1 MAKGDGKKAKGKSGD
16 QDSRGAKTVQ
26 ISTVAIGSSA
36 GGVGALQTLFQNMP
50 TDLGVAF
57 VVVAHLEPTHSSEL
71 VPILQRRTSMRVHQV
86 DEKMRLEA
94 NCVYVIAPDRRLV
107 ITNGDI
113 ASLPFDE
120 PRGQRAPID
129 LFFRSLAEQH
139 GDGFAIV
146 LTGAGS
152 DGVVGIKAIKEA
164 GGLILV
170 QDPKD
175 AEYSSMPRHAIA
187 TGVADVVAPV
197 AELPAKLAE
206 LARQKHRMLAQNVR
220 DDEDGSLRRILAFL
234 RARTGH
240 DFSQYKRPTIMRRL
254 ARRMQ
259 LNRQDHIE
267 EYAAFL
273 RENAEEIPA
282 LFADLLISVTTF
294 FRDQSAFESLAE
306 RVVPRFFDEDRDGD
320 PIRIWVTGC
329 ATGEEAYSIAI
340 LLLEEA
346 ARRDFRP
353 EIQIFAT
360 DLDAGAL
367 AAAREGRFPTAIEAD
382 VSEDRL
388 RRFFSREGDHY
399 RVRKEI
405 RDLVVFAPHSMLKDP
420 PFSRLDMVSC
430 RNLLIY
436 LERDLQNQ
444 LLNTLRYALKPDSF
458 LFLGSA
464 ETADSAQGLFRAID
478 REHRIYQ
485 ALPQADR
492 AVPMLPRMMTPTAI
506 DLTPSRVGSTA
517 RASAQAHTGTHR
529 EALEAAAPPSI
540 LVDEEHRIL
549 HLSETAGRY
558 LAPSAGPLSTTVTQ
572 LARPELRLDIRSGLH
587 RALERNE
594 VSLSLPIHV
603 QFNGSAHRVFVQV
616 KPAPASEDGRARAL
630 VMFFE
635 GGTMDPAAAGAEK
648 GAQSDAVMSQ
658 LHEELQQTRDRLR
671 ASREEYEAANEEL
684 RAANEE
690 LQSINEEYRS
700 TAEELETSKE
710 ELQSMNEELQTL
722 NSELK
727 MKLEGVSRAHS
738 DLQNLMAATEV
749 GTLFLDT
756 GLRIKRFTPS
766 IADLFNVTPGD
777 EGRSI
782 TDFTHRLRYADLEK
796 DSRSV
801 LKNLTSVEREVES
814 VEGRWFLTRIRP
826 YRTVD
831 DRIDGVVATFVDV
844 TDRKASEHRLR
855 LLTAELDHR
864 VKNVLSRVLA
874 LTKIPQESGSA
885 PEEAMHTLIQR
896 IHSMAKT
903 HSLLSQTLWSGVRL
917 DELCAIELEPY
928 RSGGNVSIH
937 GAAVLL
943 NPDAAQ
949 AVTMVLHEL
958 TTNAAKYG
966 ALSAPN
972 GRVDIEI
979 SRRNDEVAG
988 ELLDLHWRESGGPPV
1003 SAPKKTSYGSN
1014 VIKGALTHELGAK
1027 VELKFL
1033 DGGVECQ
1040 IVVPMANVK
1049 PRVHPEDTK
1058 LQ

>member
-1 MAKGDGKKAKGKSGD
+1 MAKSGGKAPKSETATP
-16 QDSRGAKTVQ
+16 GARDTTQPVQ
-26 ISTVAIGSSA
+26 VSTVAIGSSA
-36 GGVGALQTLFQNMP
+36 GGVAALQNLFQRMP
-50 TDLGVAF
+50 TDLGLAF
-57 VVVAHLEPTHSSEL
+57 VVVAHLEPSHPSEL
-71 VPILQRRTSMRVHQV
+71 VPILQRRTTMRVHQV
-86 DEKMRLEA
+86 DKKMPLQA
-94 NCVYVIAPDRRLV
+94 DCVYVIAPDRRLV
-107 ITNGDI
+107 ITDGDI
-113 ASLPFDE
+113 SSLPFDE
-120 PRGQRAPID
+120 PRGRRAPID

-152 DGVVGIKAIKEA
+152 DGVIGIKAIKEA

-175 AEYSSMPRHAIA
+175 AEYSSMPRNAIA

-197 AELPAKLAE
+197 DELPGKLAE
-206 LARQKHRMLAQNVR
+206 LARQRHRMLAQNAH
-220 DDEDGSLRRILAFL
+220 DDENGSLRRILAFL

-259 LNRQDHIE
+259 LNRQDHIKD
-267 EYAAFL
+267 YAVFL

-294 FRDQSAFESLAE
+294 FRDPSAFEALAE
-306 RVVPRFFDEDRDGD
+306 RVIPQFFGEDRDGE
-320 PIRIWVTGC
+320 PIRVWVTGC

-340 LLLEEA
+340 ILLEEA

-399 RVRKEI
+399 RVRKEV
-405 RDLVVFAPHSMLKDP
+405 RDLVVFAAHSMLKDP
-420 PFSRLDMVSC
+420 PFSRLDLVSC

-444 LLNTLRYALKPDSF
+444 LLSTLRYALKADCF

-464 ETADSAQGLFRAID
+464 ETADGAPGLFRAID

-485 ALPQADR
+485 ALPQSDR
-492 AVPMLPRMMTPTAI
+492 AVPMLPRMSMAPTIETP
-506 DLTPSRVGSTA
+506 PRVS
-517 RASAQAHTGTHR
+517 SAQAQSGQRYGAAHR
-529 EALEAAAPPSI
+529 EALETAAPPSI
-540 LVDEEHRIL
+540 LVDEDQRIL

-558 LAPSAGPLSTTVTQ
+558 LAPSAGPLTTAITQ

-587 RALERNE
+587 RALEHNE
-594 VSLSLPIHV
+594 LSLSLPIPV
-603 QFNGSAHRVFVQV
+603 QFNGAAHRVFVQV
-616 KPAPASEDGRARAL
+616 KPAPPTDDGRRRAL

-635 GGTMDPAAAGAEK
+635 GGIVDALTAVPESVPK
-648 GAQSDAVMSQ
+648 NDAVMAQ
-658 LHEELQQTRDRLR
+658 MQEELQLTRDRLR

-766 IADLFNVTPGD
+766 IGDLFSVTPRD
-777 EGRSI
+777 ETRSI
-782 TDFTHRLRYADLEK
+782 TDFTHRLRYSELEADA
-796 DSRSV
+796 RAV
-801 LKNLTSVEREVES
+801 LKNLTAVEREVES
-814 VEGRWFLTRIRP
+814 VDGRWFLMRIRP
-826 YRTVD
+826 YRTLD

-844 TDRKASEHRLR
+844 TERKASEHRLR

-864 VKNVLSRVLA
+864 VKNVLARVLA
-874 LTKIPQESGSA
+874 LTQISQAAGST
-885 PEEAMHTLIQR
+885 PEEAMQTLIRR

-903 HSLLSQTLWSGVRL
+903 HALLSQSRWSGARV
-917 DELCAIELEPY
+917 DELCSIELEPY
-928 RSGGNVSIH
+928 RAGANVSVH
-937 GAAVLL
+937 GATILL

-949 AVTMVLHEL
+949 AITLVLHEL

-966 ALSAPN
+966 ALSVPN
-972 GRVDIEI
+972 GKVDVEMSIRSDDARREI
-979 SRRNDEVAG
+979 MV
-988 ELLDLHWRESGGPPV
+988 LHWRESGGPPV
-1003 SAPKKTSYGSN
+1003 TPPKQMGYGASVIRSSLSHEFGAN
-1014 VIKGALTHELGAK
+1014 VD
-1027 VELKFL
+1027 LKFL
-1033 DGGVECQ
+1033 DGGVECE
-1040 IVVPMANVK
+1040 ITVPMAAIR
-1049 PRVHPEDTK
+1049 PRVAAREI
-1058 LQ
+1058 

>member
-1 MAKGDGKKAKGKSGD
+1 MAKNDGKKPKSKSE
-16 QDSRGAKTVQ
+16 QRGGSGGGNAVQ

-36 GGVGALQTLFQNMP
+36 GGVAALQSLFQTMP

-57 VVVAHLEPTHSSEL
+57 VVIAHLEPTHPSEL
-71 VPILQRRTSMRVHQV
+71 VPILQRRTSMPVHQV
-86 DEKMRLEA
+86 DKRMPLQA

-113 ASLPFDE
+113 ASMPFDE

-139 GDGFAIV
+139 GDGFGIV

-175 AEYSSMPRHAIA
+175 AEYSSMPRNAIA

-197 AELPAKLAE
+197 AELPARLAE
-206 LARQKHRMLAQNVR
+206 LARQKSRIVVHTA
-220 DDEDGSLRRILAFL
+220 DGDEDVSLRRILAFL

-259 LNRQDHIE
+259 LNRQDSLE
-267 EYAAFL
+267 AYAAFL

-282 LFADLLISVTTF
+282 LFSDLLISVTTF
-294 FRDQSAFESLAE
+294 FRDASAFESLAE
-306 RVVPRFFDEDRDGD
+306 RVIPRFFDEDRDGD

-360 DLDAGAL
+360 DLDSGAL
-367 AAAREGRFPTAIEAD
+367 AAAREGRYPTAIEAD

-388 RRFFSREGDHY
+388 RRFFLREGDHY

-405 RDLVVFAPHSMLKDP
+405 RDLVVFAAHSMLKDP
-420 PFSRLDMVSC
+420 PFSRLDLVSC

-444 LLNTLRYALKPDSF
+444 LLNTLRYALKGDCF
-458 LFLGSA
+458 LFLGTA
-464 ETADSAQGLFRAID
+464 ETADGAQGVFRAID

-492 AVPMLPRMMTPTAI
+492 SVPMLPRMMVPTPI
-506 DLTPSRVGSTA
+506 NMPPSKL
-517 RASAQAHTGTHR
+517 SAAAPSQAHTGTHR

-540 LVDEEHRIL
+540 LVDEEQRIL

-558 LAPSAGPLSTTVTQ
+558 LAPSAGPLSTSVTQ
-572 LARPELRLDIRSGLH
+572 MARPELRLDIRSGLH
-587 RALERNE
+587 RALERGE
-594 VSLSLPIHV
+594 ISLSLPIRV

-616 KPAPASEDGRARAL
+616 KPAPASDDGRRRAL

-635 GGTMDPAAAGAEK
+635 GGSMDPLAAGTER
-648 GAQSDAVMSQ
+648 GTQDDAMMSQ
-658 LHEELQQTRDRLR
+658 LQEELQLTRDRLR

-727 MKLEGVSRAHS
+727 MKLEGVTRAHS

-766 IADLFNVTPGD
+766 IADLFSVTPGD

-782 TDFTHRLRYADLEK
+782 TDFTHRLCYSDLEK
-796 DSRSV
+796 DSQAV
-801 LKNLTSVEREVES
+801 LKNLTSIEREVES
-814 VEGRWFLTRIRP
+814 ADGRWFLTRIRP

-844 TDRKASEHRLR
+844 TDRKASEHRLQV
-855 LLTAELDHR
+855 LTAELDHR
-864 VKNVLSRVLA
+864 VKNVLARVLA
-874 LTKIPQESGSA
+874 LTKISEADGIAS
-885 PEEAMHTLIQR
+885 EEAMQTLIQR

-903 HSLLSQTLWSGVRL
+903 HSLLSQGQWSGVRL

-928 RSGGNVSIH
+928 RSGGNISIH
-937 GAAVLL
+937 GAAIVL

-949 AVTMVLHEL
+949 AITMVLHEL

-966 ALSAPN
+966 ALSAPK
-972 GRVDIEI
+972 GRVEIEI
-979 SRRNDEVAG
+979 SKRQDPGAE
-988 ELLDLHWRESGGPPV
+988 EMLDLQWRESGGPHV
-1003 SAPKKTSYGSN
+1003 SSPARMGYGAK
-1014 VIKGALTHELGAK
+1014 VIQDSLSHELGAK
-1027 VELKFL
+1027 VDLSFL
-1033 DGGVECQ
+1033 DGGVEFRL
-1040 IVVPMANVK
+1040 VVPMERIR
-1049 PRVHPEDTK
+1049 PRVSVEDRK
-1058 LQ
+1058 S